1 MTATTSR
8 PPAVSGVHRG
18 ATTIRPLGLWRL
30 EWLRLTRTRRW
41 IGLAVPFLL
50 FACTGPLMARYAD
63 ELLSAVG
70 TAGNITVQAT
80 APTPADAMDGYTGN
94 ALQLGL
100 LAALVVAAAALTVNA
115 RPTLAVFYRTR
126 VPSAARLVLPRWT
139 VVTGAAVAAH
149 AAGTA
154 LAVYETGILI
164 GLPDIPAVLTGWAL
178 SSLYLVFALAVT
190 AAVATRARS
199 TLSAV
204 AVALAVVLALPVLAA
219 IPALEPWMPSALAGA
234 PTALLQGAR
243 VGDYL
248 GAVVVAALASGAA
261 LLLAVRGVA
270 RREL

>member
-1 MTATTSR
+1 MIPTTDR
-8 PPAVSGVHRG
+8 PPAALDVHRG
-18 ATTIRPLGLWRL
+18 ATSVRPLGPWRL

-154 LAVYETGILI
+154 LAVYETGVLI

-204 AVALAVVLALPVLAA
+204 AVTLAVVLVLPLLAA
-219 IPALEPWMPSALAGA
+219 IPALEPWMPSTLAGA
-234 PTALLQGAR
+234 PTALLQGAGP
-243 VGDYL
+243 GDYARAASVA
-248 GAVVVAALASGAA
+248 AVVSGAA
-261 LLLAVRGVA
+261 LLLAIRGVA